1 LLNNISNFQD
11 YAIETSLDTPHN
23 SEGKTIHEVQIK
35 IDKGTSIAA
44 INFVLKE
51 EETGA
56 WFQHK
61 GQDFRI
67 PLSGSFGGDLLGT
80 EQDIDVRPGALG
92 HLSNVLQKPEG
103 PIAEPHKT
111 VPDDKG
117 SRTKHISGFY
127 EEYPI
132 LKTVYV
138 QNFITVN
145 VRENN
150 GTTKHAVEF
159 DTDIPG
165 EVIIHWGVCKDNTMT
180 WEIPPEPH
188 PPATK
193 IFRQKAL
200 QTMLQ
205 VRTLIPW

>member
-1 LLNNISNFQD
+1 M
-11 YAIETSLDTPHN
+11 
-23 SEGKTIHEVQIK
+23 
-35 IDKGTSIAA
+35 
-44 INFVLKE
+44 
-51 EETGA
+51 
-56 WFQHK
+56 
-61 GQDFRI
+61 
-67 PLSGSFGGDLLGT
+67 
-80 EQDIDVRPGALG
+80 
-92 HLSNVLQKPEG
+92 LQKPEG